1 MRGIATAVLMT
12 ALVATPVLAAEGTA
26 PLPST
31 KKETKTAAAKKP
43 AHHPAHHHAPTHK
56 KPADTGMK

>member
-1 MRGIATAVLMT
+1 MT

-43 AHHPAHHHAPTHK
+43 AHNPAHHHAPKHK
-56 KPADTGMK
+56 KPADTEMK